1 MQWWIF
7 ALILIS
13 IYCILIVILRWNFPE
28 KHLNWESINL
38 EKLEFPSEFM
48 WGVATA
54 SHQIEG
60 NNKNNWSEF
69 ESNKKLELSGI
80 ACDHWNRWKS
90 DFDLIENLGAGH
102 YRFSIEWSRIQPKE
116 EEWSDESL
124 EQYSQMVE
132 DLISRNI
139 EPMI

>member
-38 EKLEFPSEFM
+38 GKLEFPSEFM
-48 WGVATA
+48 GL
-54 SHQIEG
+54 QQYRIKLKG
-60 NNKNNWSEF
+60 IIKQLSEF

-80 ACDHWNRWKS
+80 ACDH
-90 DFDLIENLGAGH
+90 
-102 YRFSIEWSRIQPKE
+102 
-116 EEWSDESL
+116 
-124 EQYSQMVE
+124 
-132 DLISRNI
+132 
-139 EPMI
+139 

>member
-1 MQWWIF
+1 MV
-7 ALILIS
+7 LS
-13 IYCILIVILRWNFPE
+13 RKFPE
-28 KHLNWESINL
+28 KHMSWETINL

-69 ESNKKLELSGI
+69 ESSKKLELSGM

-90 DFDLIENLGAGH
+90 DFDLIENLGVGH
-102 YRFSIEWSRIQPKE
+102 
-116 EEWSDESL
+116 
-124 EQYSQMVE
+124 
-132 DLISRNI
+132 
-139 EPMI
+139 

>member
-13 IYCILIVILRWNFPE
+13 IYCILIVILRWSFPE

-90 DFDLIENLGAGH
+90 DFD
-102 YRFSIEWSRIQPKE
+102 
-116 EEWSDESL
+116 
-124 EQYSQMVE
+124 
-132 DLISRNI
+132 
-139 EPMI
+139 